1 MAVWVTLEM
10 TVRDGAFESLSTF
23 LEENLANVRG
33 FDGALSVTLY
43 FDAETRAFLIHEEWR
58 SREHHRAY
66 LAFIEERGV
75 MAALLGFMQGPPDV
89 TYYDR
94 LAM

>member
-1 MAVWVTLEM
+1 MTVWVTLEM
-10 TVRDGAFESLSTF
+10 TVKAGSFEALSTF
-23 LEENLANVRG
+23 LTKNLPNVRS

-43 FDAETRAFLIHEEWR
+43 HDPETRAFLIHEEWM
-58 SREHHRAY
+58 SRKHHQAY

-75 MAALLGFMQGPPDV
+75 MAALLGFMEGPPSV

-94 LAM
+94 LVM

>member
-1 MAVWVTLEM
+1 MTIWVTLEM
-10 TVRDGAFESLSTF
+10 RVKDGAFDALSAF
-23 LEENLANVRG
+23 LEANLPNVRG

-43 FDAETRAFLIHEEWR
+43 YDAQTMAFLIHEEWL
-58 SREHHRAY
+58 SREHHQAY

-75 MAALLGFMQGPPDV
+75 MAALLGFMEGPPKV

-94 LAM
+94 LVV

>member
-1 MAVWVTLEM
+1 MTIWVTLEM
-10 TVRDGAFESLSTF
+10 TVRDGAFAALSTF
-23 LEENLANVRG
+23 LEENLPSVRG

-43 FDAETRAFLIHEEWR
+43 YDPQTRAFLIHEEWM
-58 SREHHRAY
+58 SREHHQAY

-75 MAALLGFMQGPPDV
+75 MTTLLSFMEGPPDV

-94 LAM
+94 LVM

>member
-1 MAVWVTLEM
+1 MTIWVTLEM
-10 TVRDGAFESLSTF
+10 TVKPGAFDALSTF
-23 LEENLANVRG
+23 LRANLANVRG

-43 FDAETRAFLIHEEWR
+43 HDAETRAFLIHEEWLNR
-58 SREHHRAY
+58 DHHAAY

-75 MAALLGFMQGPPDV
+75 MAELLSFMEGPPEV

-94 LAM
+94 LVM